1 MSRMKEVR
9 IQKKLRQVDL
19 VKATG
24 LSKGSI
30 SLIES
35 GKSSPSMDSAFKIAQ
50 VLGVTV
56 DELFRVE
63 EKEEVVQ

>member
-1 MSRMKEVR
+1 MNRMKEVR
-9 IQKKLRQVDL
+9 IQKKLRQIDL

-35 GKSSPSMDSAFKIAQ
+35 GKSAPSMNSAFKIAQ
-50 VLGVTV
+50 VLDVTV
-56 DELFRVE
+56 DELFGAE
-63 EKEEVVQ
+63 KKEEVLQ

>member
-9 IQKKLRQVDL
+9 VQKNLQQVDL

-35 GKSSPSMDSAFKIAQ
+35 GKSSPSMNSAFKIAQ
-50 VLGVTV
+50 ALDVTV
-56 DELFRVE
+56 DELFKVE
-63 EKEEVVQ
+63 EREEVVQ